1 MVWKNL
7 VSQLAITS
15 QRKVLAAAIVYAISV
30 LVHFTSPVGDGSGI
44 SAHSVQR
51 TNPLLLRNAV
61 HGFHSTASG
70 IALAFPEN
78 QNTGVKITC
87 DLSS

>member
-7 VSQLAITS
+7 VSQLAIAS

-30 LVHFTSPVGDGSGI
+30 LVHFTSPVGGGTGI

-51 TNPLLLRNAV
+51 ASPLVLRNAV
-61 HGFHSTASG
+61 HGIHSTAG
-70 IALAFPEN
+70 DIALAPQKTKPQE
-78 QNTGVKITC
+78 
-87 DLSS
+87 

>member
-30 LVHFTSPVGDGSGI
+30 LVHFTSPVGEGTETRT
-44 SAHSVQR
+44 HFVQR
-51 TNPLLLRNAV
+51 TNSLELRNAV
-61 HGFHSTASG
+61 YVGHSPRGNARAS
-70 IALAFPEN
+70 
-78 QNTGVKITC
+78 Q
-87 DLSS
+87 

>member
-30 LVHFTSPVGDGSGI
+30 LVHFTSPVGDGTGI
-44 SAHSVQR
+44 PTHSVQR
-51 TNPLLLRNAV
+51 NKFPELRNAV
-61 HGFHSTASG
+61 HVGHSIGRGNASTSQQTK
-70 IALAFPEN
+70 PQE
-78 QNTGVKITC
+78 
-87 DLSS
+87 